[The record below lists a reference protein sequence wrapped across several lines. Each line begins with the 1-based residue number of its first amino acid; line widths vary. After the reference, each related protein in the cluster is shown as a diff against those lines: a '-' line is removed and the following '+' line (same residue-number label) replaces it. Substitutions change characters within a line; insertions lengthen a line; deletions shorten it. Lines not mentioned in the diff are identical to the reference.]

1 MSSPLVSAE
10 WLVAH
15 LDDPD
20 IRVADVR
27 WYLADPARGRRQ
39 YRRHHVPG
47 AVFLDLEQD
56 LSAPHGDGR
65 HPLPEP
71 ARFAARLGEL
81 GLGDGHLV
89 VAYDDA
95 AGAVAARLWWML
107 LHLGHEQAAVLDG
120 GYAAWRDGGLPTTAA
135 VPKHAPARFTPRP
148 RTGDTVAR
156 DQLRE
161 RLGSLLLLDARA
173 PERYRGDVEDV
184 DPIAGHIPTAV
195 SAPYA
200 GNTTPHGRFLP
211 AEVLAHR
218 FRDLGARD
226 DGTVVHYCGSGVTA
240 CHNILAMHL
249 AGLTPGLL
257 YPGSWSDWSTA
268 GYPSATG
275 AEPGPALG

>member
-1 MSSPLVSAE
+1 MSSPLVTAE
-10 WLVAH
+10 WLVEH
-15 LDDPD
+15 LDDPG

-27 WYLADPARGRRQ
+27 WYLADPQRGRRQ

-71 ARFAARLGEL
+71 SRFGARLGEL
-81 GLGDGHLV
+81 GLGNGHLV

-107 LHLGHEQAAVLDG
+107 RHLGHERAAVLDG
-120 GYAAWRDGGLPTTAA
+120 GYAAWRAAGLPTTAA
-135 VPKHAPARFTPRP
+135 VPAYQPARFTPR
-148 RTGDTVAR
+148 RR
-156 DQLRE
+156 DGETAGREELRE
-161 RLGSLLLLDARA
+161 SLGSVLLLDARG
-173 PERYRGDVEDV
+173 PERYRGEAEDV
-184 DPIAGHIPTAV
+184 DPVAGHIPTAV

-200 GNTTPHGRFLP
+200 GNTRADGHFLP
-211 AEVLAHR
+211 PEVLARR
-218 FRDLGARD
+218 FRDLGVRED
-226 DGTVVHYCGSGVTA
+226 TTVVHYCGSGVTA

-268 GYPSATG
+268 GYPAATG
-275 AEPGPALG
+275 AEPGPAPG